1 MNERC
6 PERLRDDPA
15 AREQLLGRLDRYLDA
30 PLALVSLALVLITVI
45 ELTGE
50 VSEPWQGRR
59 ATLGRALWSL
69 FPVEIVAKFAPVKR
83 RYLRHLSTGATSP
96 TKTAERM
103 STAPKIWTATSLS
116 PASQ

>member
-1 MNERC
+1 
-6 PERLRDDPA
+6 
-15 AREQLLGRLDRYLDA
+15 LLGRLDRYLGA
-30 PLALVSLALVLITVI
+30 PLALASRALVI

-50 VSEPWQGRR
+50 VSESWQGRL
-59 ATLGRALWSL
+59 ATLGWALRSPFL
-69 FPVEIVAKFAPVKR
+69 VVFVAKFAPVKR